1 MTKKTI
7 LLVIPLLSGAALVAQ
22 GPPPGPGF
30 GPRGRGFGM
39 GPGLGPGFGRALVTG
54 APYSATETVS
64 TVQTLANGNTITHK
78 NVTQVYRDSQG
89 RMRTETT
96 ITPPP
101 ESGKS
106 AFTEI
111 VISDPVSGNRYML
124 NSSTMTAIQMP
135 MPKLRAGAASGST
148 TRPAPPERPGV
159 TVTTTDLGTKTVNGV
174 NATGKQVTETIAPG
188 TIGNAAAI
196 TGTRTSWVATDLK
209 VPVSIQNSD
218 PRFGNTDMELTNI
231 VTSEPDASLFQVP
244 SNYTIKTGGGRFGG
258 GFGPNGGRG
267 FHRQPPQQ

>member
-7 LLVIPLLSGAALVAQ
+7 LLFVPVLSGAALLAQ

-39 GPGLGPGFGRALVTG
+39 GPGLGHAVVTG

-64 TVQTLANGNTITHK
+64 TVQTLANGNTITHQD
-78 NVTQVYRDSQG
+78 VRQVYRDSQG
-89 RMRTETT
+89 RMRIERT
-96 ITPPP
+96 ITPPA

-111 VISDPVSGNRYML
+111 EIMDPVAGYRYML

-135 MPKLRAGAASGST
+135 LPKPPANASSGNT
-148 TRPAPPERPGV
+148 TRPAPPQRPGV
-159 TVTTTDLGTKTVNGV
+159 TITTADLASTSVNGIA
-174 NATGKQVTETIAPG
+174 ATGKQVTETIAAG
-188 TIGNAAAI
+188 AIGNASAI
-196 TGTRTSWVATDLK
+196 TITRTSWMSTDLK
-209 VPVSIQNSD
+209 VPVSIKTSD

-231 VTSEPDASLFQVP
+231 SAAEPAATLFQVP
-244 SNYTIKTGGGRFGG
+244 SNYTIKTGGAGRFGG
-258 GFGPNGGRG
+258 GGGRA
-267 FHRQPPQQ
+267 FHGPPPQQ